1 MNGVP
6 MEEKHLTE
14 EDFEEQLLTLLMKET
29 QAIQRAVYKNQLTDQ
44 QVKIIALIFYWLGKC
59 SPLPC
64 PSVDILTY
72 FEFNYVYPPD
82 LTEKC
87 FKQDI

>member
-44 QVKIIALIFYWLGKC
+44 QVKIIALLVG
-59 SPLPC
+59 
-64 PSVDILTY
+64 
-72 FEFNYVYPPD
+72 EM
-82 LTEKC
+82 
-87 FKQDI
+87 